1 MLLGQ
6 VNRHDFSP
14 IRSWHVALIYWQT
27 FKENH
32 ISLDDPWTGGN
43 WWCQKTTTPNSS
55 KRVVLIN
62 GSSLWESR
70 PSESRP
76 SVKHVGR
83 DYWKSRPSQIMHI
96 QCYTVLV
103 WALHPC
109 SGVEEIDV
117 NCCQQ
122 RLDKPRP
129 NNTMSKV
136 VMVVISKLL
145 DNRGSY

>member
-1 MLLGQ
+1 MKY
-6 VNRHDFSP
+6 
-14 IRSWHVALIYWQT
+14 LISSSTTNYNYEFTKNLW
-27 FKENH
+27 F
-32 ISLDDPWTGGN
+32 ISDDAR
-43 WWCQKTTTPNSS
+43 KTTTLDSS

-83 DYWKSRPSQIMHI
+83 DYWKSHPGQIMHI
-96 QCYTVLV
+96 QCYIVLV